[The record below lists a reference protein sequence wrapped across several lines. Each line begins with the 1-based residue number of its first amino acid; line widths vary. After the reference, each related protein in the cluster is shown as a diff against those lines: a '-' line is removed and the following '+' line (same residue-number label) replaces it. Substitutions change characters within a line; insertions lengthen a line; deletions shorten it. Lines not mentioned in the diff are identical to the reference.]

1 MGDSSH
7 GAEGEGRPAGS
18 FTRLEEKELFLERD
32 IERLREGA
40 RVLTG
45 RVDDLESRVAHLE
58 RRLEALLEL
67 QREGPV
73 DEETLEGED

>member
-1 MGDSSH
+1 MGEH
-7 GAEGEGRPAGS
+7 GRSMQDEGRPAGS
-18 FTRLEEKELFLERD
+18 LTRLEEKELFLERD

-45 RVDDLESRVAHLE
+45 RVDDLEARVAHLE

-67 QREGPV
+67 QREGLV
-73 DEETLEGED
+73 DEEALEGED

>member
-1 MGDSSH
+1 MGDAGH
-7 GAEGEGRPAGS
+7 GAQSERRPVGS

-32 IERLREGA
+32 VERLREGA

-45 RVDDLESRVAHLE
+45 RVDDLEARVAHLE
-58 RRLEALLEL
+58 RRLEALLEI

-73 DEETLEGED
+73 DEEALEGED

>member
-1 MGDSSH
+1 MGDAGH
-7 GAEGEGRPAGS
+7 GAQSERRPAGS

-32 IERLREGA
+32 VERLREGA

-45 RVDDLESRVAHLE
+45 RVDDLEARVAHLE
-58 RRLEALLEL
+58 RRLEALLEI

-73 DEETLEGED
+73 DEEALEGED